1 MRINILL
8 LLICVLGVGRVMAQG
23 TQAVRE
29 ADSLFDAKKYT
40 AAINVYAAQTDLY
53 SQQRI
58 AEAYHALG
66 NYGKAID
73 QYGFLVTKYPHNT
86 ALKRELASLLYKTRD
101 YKNTIVVYD
110 SILLSDSLNP
120 DLYYRRGLAYKAMS
134 VDSLAQHS
142 FLEAFRLDTNH
153 VKSIVELGEYHL
165 KRRQLKKAHEF
176 ADKGLIIAPDH
187 AELLNIKALAWFN
200 DYQFELARP
209 YFEKLVEL
217 NYREDYLLL
226 RLARCYEKTWEKD
239 KAVRIYKLIVAID
252 PGNSDAFYELGSLYR
267 HKKDLDSAQ
276 YYFKEAYI
284 TKKPDLSRELVAL
297 ASIHREKGEVARAFE
312 LYKQAHEEAPGNML
326 IYMNVCELAAKYY
339 ADSNRVR
346 PYYER
351 FRELYSDKKYAH
363 IYLDKINSYLR
374 ETEE

>member
-1 MRINILL
+1 MRLSLQLL
-8 LLICVLGVGRVMAQG
+8 LFLFCLGSTMAQD
-23 TQAVRE
+23 AVEVRH
-29 ADSLFDAKKYT
+29 ADSLYDANNYT
-40 AAINVYAAQTDLY
+40 AAINAYAAHTDRY

-58 AEAYHALG
+58 AEAYYALG
-66 NYGKAID
+66 NYGKAIG
-73 QYGFLVTKYPHNT
+73 QYEFLTTKYPQHVEF
-86 ALKRELASLLYKTRD
+86 KRELASLFYKTRD
-101 YKNTIVVYD
+101 YKSSVAVYD
-110 SILLSDSLNP
+110 SVLLKDSLNP
-120 DLYYRRGLAYKAMS
+120 DSFYRRGLAYKAMS

-165 KRRQLKKAHEF
+165 KRRQLKKAHEV

-200 DYQFELARP
+200 DYQFELAKP

-217 NYREDYLLL
+217 NYREDYLLM

-239 KAVRIYKLIVAID
+239 KAVRIYKLIVAVD

-276 YYFKEAYI
+276 YFFKEAYI
-284 TKKPDLSRELVAL
+284 TKKPDLSRELVAM
-297 ASIHREKGEVARAFE
+297 ASIYREKGEVARAFE

-326 IYMNVCELAAKYY
+326 IYMNVCELATKYY
-339 ADSNRVR
+339 KDPTRVR
-346 PYYER
+346 PYYKR
-351 FRELYSDKKYAH
+351 FQELYSDKKYAH
-363 IYLDKINSYLR
+363 IYLDKINTYLR